1 MKDLQNFWLLQRFWR
16 MQEQSHRLLRLAR
29 NDRLECHC
37 EDLKDPKQSH
47 PQAMLWFG
55 SHETQVI
62 EIT

>member
-1 MKDLQNFWLLQRFWR
+1 